1 MKQMRSRFRLL
12 TLILFCTFLLTLVL
26 CTGNVL
32 KTAGITLSSLPSL
45 AGISLSV
52 SPEPSASPD
61 ISTEIPSAS
70 VQPEPT
76 PAGNDLPGTDNS
88 PELEYNTTGL

>member
-1 MKQMRSRFRLL
+1 MKQMRSRFRLI
-12 TLILFCTFLLTLVL
+12 TLILFCVFLLTLVL

-52 SPEPSASPD
+52 SPEPSPSPD
-61 ISTEIPSAS
+61 ISAEGPSAS

-76 PAGNDLPGTDNS
+76 PAGNGFPGTDNF
-88 PELEYNTTGL
+88 PEQEYNTTGL